1 MLDLQCEGQACEG
14 CQEVIADRYF
24 LHVNGACWHTDC
36 LRCCVCCSSL
46 EQEESCF
53 VKDENIYCRRDYIRY
68 VETPATVLSVSF
80 LNNSPKEQL
89 VLNYI
94 PNLFY
99 IGFAFFTSR
108 LSQWSVRIT
117 YYIMLGFFSIWSEFG
132 TKCSKCYRK
141 IQATDWVRRARE
153 NVYHLACFACDSC
166 QRQLSTGEEF
176 ALSGDQLLCLRHYTS
191 LVEGDTDKGSSIF
204 NFILI
209 NFYFLFFLSG
219 RHMCVCV
226 FYFKF
231 VSSWHLKSFMTCIFS
246 FFDAIQVYL

>member
-1 MLDLQCEGQACEG
+1 M
-14 CQEVIADRYF
+14 
-24 LHVNGACWHTDC
+24 
-36 LRCCVCCSSL
+36 
-46 EQEESCF
+46 
-53 VKDENIYCRRDYIRY
+53 
-68 VETPATVLSVSF
+68 
-80 LNNSPKEQL
+80 
-89 VLNYI
+89 LNYI

-231 VSSWHLKSFMTCIFS
+231 VSSWHLKSFMTCIFHFLMKFKS
-246 FFDAIQVYL
+246 IN

>member
-1 MLDLQCEGQACEG
+1 M
-14 CQEVIADRYF
+14 
-24 LHVNGACWHTDC
+24 
-36 LRCCVCCSSL
+36 
-46 EQEESCF
+46 
-53 VKDENIYCRRDYIRY
+53 
-68 VETPATVLSVSF
+68 
-80 LNNSPKEQL
+80 
-89 VLNYI
+89 
-94 PNLFY
+94 
-99 IGFAFFTSR
+99 
-108 LSQWSVRIT
+108 SQWSVRIT
-117 YYIMLGFFSIWSEFG
+117 YYIMLGAFFVFCSEFG

-191 LVEGDTDKGSSIF
+191 LVEGDTDKGSIIL

-209 NFYFLFFLSG
+209 NFYFLFFLRG
-219 RHMCVCV
+219 RHLCVCV
-226 FYFKF
+226 FLNFKF

>member
-46 EQEESCF
+46 KQEESCF
-53 VKDENIYCRRDYIRY
+53 VKDENIYCRRDYI
-68 VETPATVLSVSF
+68 
-80 LNNSPKEQL
+80 
-89 VLNYI
+89 
-94 PNLFY
+94 
-99 IGFAFFTSR
+99 
-108 LSQWSVRIT
+108 
-117 YYIMLGFFSIWSEFG
+117 SEFG

-191 LVEGDTDKGSSIF
+191 LVEGDTDKDSELSSKPKAKRVRSSFTEEQLQILQANFRIESNPDSQELNRIAITAGVSRRVAQVWFQNARARQKKQQLYSSQSSRSINSNGYSHGQWSSGSEGQ
-204 NFILI
+204 
-209 NFYFLFFLSG
+209 LSD
-219 RHMCVCV
+219 
-226 FYFKF
+226 
-231 VSSWHLKSFMTCIFS
+231 SPSE
-246 FFDAIQVYL
+246 

>member
-80 LNNSPKEQL
+80 LNNSPEEQL

-108 LSQWSVRIT
+108 LSQWSVRII
-117 YYIMLGFFSIWSEFG
+117 YYIMLGFFFSI
-132 TKCSKCYRK
+132 
-141 IQATDWVRRARE
+141 
-153 NVYHLACFACDSC
+153 L
-166 QRQLSTGEEF
+166 
-176 ALSGDQLLCLRHYTS
+176 
-191 LVEGDTDKGSSIF
+191 
-204 NFILI
+204 
-209 NFYFLFFLSG
+209 
-219 RHMCVCV
+219 
-226 FYFKF
+226 
-231 VSSWHLKSFMTCIFS
+231 
-246 FFDAIQVYL
+246 

>member
-1 MLDLQCEGQACEG
+1 
-14 CQEVIADRYF
+14 
-24 LHVNGACWHTDC
+24 
-36 LRCCVCCSSL
+36 
-46 EQEESCF
+46 
-53 VKDENIYCRRDYIRY
+53 
-68 VETPATVLSVSF
+68 
-80 LNNSPKEQL
+80 
-89 VLNYI
+89 
-94 PNLFY
+94 
-99 IGFAFFTSR
+99 
-108 LSQWSVRIT
+108 
-117 YYIMLGFFSIWSEFG
+117 MLGFFSIWSEFG

-209 NFYFLFFLSG
+209 NFYFLFSLSG

-226 FYFKF
+226 FILNL
-231 VSSWHLKSFMTCIFS
+231 SRNLKNFMTCIFHFLMQFKSINKVEIS
-246 FFDAIQVYL
+246 FVYQISS

>member
-108 LSQWSVRIT
+108 LSQWSVRII
-117 YYIMLGFFSIWSEFG
+117 YYIMLFFFYLVVNLEPSVQNVTERYKRQTGSGGHVKMCITWRVLHATPVSDSSPPGKSSHWAG
-132 TKCSKCYRK
+132 TNCYVCGTTRLLLK
-141 IQATDWVRRARE
+141 ETRIKVRAF
-153 NVYHLACFACDSC
+153 LISF
-166 QRQLSTGEEF
+166 
-176 ALSGDQLLCLRHYTS
+176 LL
-191 LVEGDTDKGSSIF
+191 IF
-204 NFILI
+204 I
-209 NFYFLFFLSG
+209 FYFF
-219 RHMCVCV
+219 
-226 FYFKF
+226 
-231 VSSWHLKSFMTCIFS
+231 
-246 FFDAIQVYL
+246 